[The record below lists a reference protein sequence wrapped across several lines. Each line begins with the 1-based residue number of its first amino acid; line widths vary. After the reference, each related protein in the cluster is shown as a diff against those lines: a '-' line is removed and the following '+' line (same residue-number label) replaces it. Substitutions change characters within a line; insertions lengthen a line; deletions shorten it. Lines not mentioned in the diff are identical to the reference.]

1 MSLTTLANVKAFKNI
16 TASEH
21 DAELLRLIPTV
32 DQFVKNYCNRPTL
45 EQAAITEYHSAREGQ
60 TRLKLKQYPVASI
73 TSIHDDVDR
82 VYGADT
88 LLSASDYVLT
98 DPEAGI
104 VELDGCSFRGGLNNV
119 KAVYPAGYAPGSDQ
133 LDLLEQ
139 AAIELIWLA
148 RDKGDKALLGLQSR
162 SIADG
167 RVDTFNTDWPAG
179 VQAILEQ
186 FRKVDH

>member
-21 DAELLRLIPTV
+21 DAELLRLISAV
-32 DQFVKNYCNRPTL
+32 DGFIGGYCNCAL
-45 EQAAITEYHSAREGQ
+45 EQATVTEYHSGRSGQ
-60 TRLKLKQYPVASI
+60 TTLRLRQYPVASI
-73 TSIHDDVDR
+73 TSLHDDVAR
-82 VYGADT
+82 SYGAAT
-88 LLSASDYVLT
+88 LLSPSEYVLIDAT
-98 DPEAGI
+98 AGL
-104 VELDGCSFRGGLNNV
+104 VQLDGRTFQEGLNNI
-119 KAVYPAGYAPGSDQ
+119 KAVYVGGFATGSIERK
-133 LDLLEQ
+133 LLEQ

-167 RVDTFNTDWPAG
+167 RIDTFQTDWPAG
-179 VQAILEQ
+179 VRDILDR